1 VDKTRQS
8 AKSKMSAV
16 LFKLEKKI
24 KFGDDGQTKNIRKT
38 FPHISNSRDCILATI
53 SIIADE

>member
-1 VDKTRQS
+1 
-8 AKSKMSAV
+8 MSAV